1 MIRTT
6 ITTVL
11 VLGLAAL
18 LAWRLGGVV
27 GAGVLAGTLGGAT
40 VASIGA
46 SLQHKIAKTAPKRLF
61 SAITVGFLLKMFA
74 ALAGALAFRYVPE
87 AAAVCDWQSFLLA
100 FAVGA
105 VCVMMAGIS
114 DLVRLGVLRAPVPL
128 DEGQA

>member
-18 LAWRLGGVV
+18 LAWRLGGIV
-27 GAGVLAGTLGGAT
+27 GAGVLVGALGGT
-40 VASIGA
+40 TIASVGA
-46 SLQHKIAKTAPKRLF
+46 SLQLKIAKTAPKRLF
-61 SAITVGFLLKMFA
+61 SAFTVGFLLKMFA
-74 ALAGALAFRYVPE
+74 ALAGALALRYLPE
-87 AAAVCDWQSFLLA
+87 AAALCDWQSFLLA

-114 DLVRLGVLRAPVPL
+114 DLVRLGVLRAPVLL